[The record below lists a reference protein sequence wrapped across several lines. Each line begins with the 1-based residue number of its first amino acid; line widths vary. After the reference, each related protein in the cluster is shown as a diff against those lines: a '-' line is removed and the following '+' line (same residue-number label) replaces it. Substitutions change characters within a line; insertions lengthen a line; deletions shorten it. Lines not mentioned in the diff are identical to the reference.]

1 MSLFRH
7 LHDDAFL
14 AFSRDHKHLY
24 AACLLDLHERFFS
37 GAPAFPSP
45 QQVMHAIYDVMRANP
60 TLWSETDD
68 FGSLPEMI
76 SAGRRRI
83 RRADV
88 ALASEKGEKAL
99 GLARQLYA
107 RLLAW
112 GARGGGIWPARHSGH
127 GDGTSPR
134 HPAVGEPQ
142 QGSVAALRGADRPDT
157 P

>member
-1 MSLFRH
+1 MTLFRH

-37 GAPAFPSP
+37 GAPSFPTP
-45 QQVMHAIYDVMRANP
+45 QQVVHAIYDVMRANP
-60 TLWSETDD
+60 VLWNEGDD
-68 FGSLPEMI
+68 LGSLPEMI

-83 RRADV
+83 RKADV
-88 ALASEKGEKAL
+88 ALASEKGDKAL

-112 GARGGGIWPARHSGH
+112 GW
-127 GDGTSPR
+127 
-134 HPAVGEPQ
+134 
-142 QGSVAALRGADRPDT
+142 L
-157 P
+157 